1 MINRILFSLFL
12 CAFATISLAQVATV
26 VDYTINE
33 NGQVEL
39 TVNSTEDNYYILQVR
54 NNVSEEFDL
63 SVSMTLGEENQTVIT
78 EALRNY
84 PQAHYQVLEY
94 SKSDPADTDND
105 GIDDI
110 TEYSNIPIN
119 NPLNAAEEVDE
130 EDGAVILDSFG
141 LFNAMSVSQP
151 EVMWLEFLNGKRYS
165 KFIITDFYDNPK
177 VYFINGNKHGFHND
191 FIEHEDIDVD
201 DGVFEKG
208 QIIYHPTI
216 ISDNGKPGVI
226 GFNFS
231 DGHGEVFEVVQRT
244 QELLAA
250 SMPFLENNISYY
262 VTSNSMDE
270 YEADSALFKDSRV
283 SLLFEDD
290 VFGDIDYLGLNTKEG
305 YGFFREMTN
314 QNEIPGIRDI
324 VLYNSIPNSL
334 PRVAGVITS
343 VLQTPLSHANLRAI
357 QDQIPNAFIRD
368 PLAVDSIKRLLNKNI
383 YFRAEPDRYV
393 IREATQTEVDDWFE
407 SIRPENTLTPPLN
420 LDFQSIRPLN
430 EISFLMFDAFGAKC
444 ANIATMRTFGFPEG
458 VIPDGFGIPFYFYQE
473 FMKANNLFEIVE
485 EMLEDEDFLN
495 DRILREEMLADF
507 RKRIKK
513 SEIPNWMNK
522 ALTRMQKSFPEGTSI
537 RCRSS
542 TNNEDLPGF
551 NGAGLYDSKTQHPE
565 EGHISKSVKQVYASL
580 WNLRAFD
587 ERQFYR
593 VDHFVTSM
601 GVLCHPNYTEEK
613 VNGVGVSADP
623 VYNTYNSFYYL
634 NSQIGEDL
642 VTNPLAESTPEEILL
657 DKSSAASSDYILI
670 RPSSLAE
677 DNELVLSENY
687 RDKLRG
693 YLTTLHREFET
704 LYKAQGNET
713 FAMEIEYKVTSADQ
727 LIIKQARP
735 WVSYESDLDLTKPTV
750 SEFEFKVFP
759 NPASE
764 YLDVNCEECEIT
776 SLIIYDMLG
785 NVVQRTFRAYRSDN
799 NVRFPLTGIGAGMY
813 IVVGVNVQGEIAFS
827 GKFIKQ

>member
-1 MINRILFSLFL
+1 
-12 CAFATISLAQVATV
+12 
-26 VDYTINE
+26 
-33 NGQVEL
+33 
-39 TVNSTEDNYYILQVR
+39 
-54 NNVSEEFDL
+54 
-63 SVSMTLGEENQTVIT
+63 
-78 EALRNY
+78 
-84 PQAHYQVLEY
+84 
-94 SKSDPADTDND
+94 
-105 GIDDI
+105 
-110 TEYSNIPIN
+110 
-119 NPLNAAEEVDE
+119 
-130 EDGAVILDSFG
+130 
-141 LFNAMSVSQP
+141 
-151 EVMWLEFLNGKRYS
+151 
-165 KFIITDFYDNPK
+165 
-177 VYFINGNKHGFHND
+177 
-191 FIEHEDIDVD
+191 
-201 DGVFEKG
+201 
-208 QIIYHPTI
+208 
-216 ISDNGKPGVI
+216 
-226 GFNFS
+226 
-231 DGHGEVFEVVQRT
+231 
-244 QELLAA
+244 
-250 SMPFLENNISYY
+250 
-262 VTSNSMDE
+262 
-270 YEADSALFKDSRV
+270 
-283 SLLFEDD
+283 
-290 VFGDIDYLGLNTKEG
+290 
-305 YGFFREMTN
+305 
-314 QNEIPGIRDI
+314 
-324 VLYNSIPNSL
+324 
-334 PRVAGVITS
+334 
-343 VLQTPLSHANLRAI
+343 
-357 QDQIPNAFIRD
+357 
-368 PLAVDSIKRLLNKNI
+368 
-383 YFRAEPDRYV
+383 
-393 IREATQTEVDDWFE
+393 
-407 SIRPENTLTPPLN
+407 
-420 LDFQSIRPLN
+420 
-430 EISFLMFDAFGAKC
+430 MFDAFGAKC

-473 FMKANNLFEIVE
+473 FMKANNLFEVVE